1 MHSIAESGMLYAATV
16 FIVLICQATNSLFAL
31 IPANAV
37 VRVCPCHIVVS
48 LADKEFQGNGHRRYH
63 FQPHSHPRETM
74 W

>member
-1 MHSIAESGMLYAATV
+1 MHSIAESGMLYAVTV

-37 VRVCPCHIVVS
+37 VRLCLCHIVVS
-48 LADKEFQGNGHRRYH
+48 LVDKESQGNGHRWHH
-63 FQPHSHPRETM
+63 FQSHSHPRETM